1 MELDVK
7 DIIKILNKQS
17 EHINELLEL
26 AGEQLQALKRDDLDE
41 IKYITSQQEYIGRQL
56 AILEQQRRIILEQ
69 YSQEFEIDINNLSE
83 LQLYTSKDVLAEI
96 QKTRDE
102 IINGCQKIKEQQGL
116 NALLLKQGLKYT
128 ERMLEVLNGKKSFI
142 YGKTGDIQRAGN
154 IGIVDAN
161 A

>member
-7 DIIKILNKQS
+7 DIIRILNKQNK
-17 EHINELLEL
+17 HINELLEL

>member
-1 MELDVK
+1 MEIDVK
-7 DIIKILNKQS
+7 DIIEILNKQN

-56 AILEQQRRIILEQ
+56 AVLEQQRRVILEQ
-69 YSQEFEIDINNLSE
+69 YSQEFEIDINNFSE
-83 LQLYTSKDVLAEI
+83 LQMYTSKDVFAEI
-96 QKTRDE
+96 QKIRDE
-102 IINGCQKIKEQQGL
+102 IINGCQKIKEKQGL

-128 ERMLEVLNGKKSFI
+128 ERMMGVLNGKKSFI
-142 YGKTGDIQRAGN
+142 YGKTGDIQSAGN